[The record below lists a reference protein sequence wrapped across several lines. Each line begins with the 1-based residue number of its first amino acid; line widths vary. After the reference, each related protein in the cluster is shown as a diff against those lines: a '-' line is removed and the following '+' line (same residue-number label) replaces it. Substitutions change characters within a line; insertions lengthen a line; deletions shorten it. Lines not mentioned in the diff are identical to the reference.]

1 MPFIIPGGCGSRLTT
16 SSETTVYTVMDNIY
30 DQKPQAT
37 VPYEFEP
44 GLTQELQIAYPI
56 QIRFPTTTSS
66 TSSPTSTP
74 THPNHGIPIGAIIGI
89 AFGGF
94 FSIFLACLF
103 VYFILRQRRK
113 KIRAGEGVRIL
124 NTSIADRDLAPNEY
138 SGLPGTYSPTAITEL
153 PAMTEHTNQSLS
165 YINRKPVPQQT
176 WDSRV
181 GLSYELYVTSTFAKS
196 NSLCQLR
203 CLQHLRQR
211 S

>member
-1 MPFIIPGGCGSRLTT
+1 
-16 SSETTVYTVMDNIY
+16 MDNIY

-37 VPYEFEP
+37 VPYDFEP

-66 TSSPTSTP
+66 TSSSTSSPTSTP
-74 THPNHGIPIGAIIGI
+74 THPNHVVPIGAIIGI

-103 VYFILRQRRK
+103 VYVILRQRRK
-113 KIRAGEGVRIL
+113 KRRATEDVGFL
-124 NTSIADRDLAPNEY
+124 NTSTAGRDPAPHEH

-153 PAMTEHTNQSLS
+153 SAMTEHTNQSLS

-181 GLSYELYVTSTFAKS
+181 SLSYEPYVTSTFAKS
-196 NSLCQLR
+196 NSLRQLR